1 MAKNWIAGAL
11 VNKGALHKVL
21 GKKIGTGK
29 LSELA
34 GDLRKKAGT
43 RKLTT
48 DELKNLRRAN
58 LAKTL
63 ILFNKKKIKIINN
76 NNKNIY

>member
-21 GKKIGTGK
+21 GISAGKKIGTGK

-63 ILFNKKKIKIINN
+63 ILFNKK
-76 NNKNIY
+76 NK